1 MTKSLIVF
9 LRGRGISLGVAGGAA
24 ILMLIVI
31 TEWHGTV
38 SVAAQSSRASSSSQ
52 ELFDR
57 DGSARLPV
65 GYEQWKHMGE
75 PSTPIDKA
83 VLDGTDI
90 VTLKGAYVEP
100 SAFAYFKKT
109 GQWRDGTTIVN
120 EFSVV
125 KTGKKGIGL
134 MVKSSERFPGA
145 PGNWSYYAFLPN
157 GSNFPSTANARPRQQ
172 CESCHV
178 KLGEKTDYVVMD

>member
-1 MTKSLIVF
+1 VIRSLTAF
-9 LRGRGISLGVAGGAA
+9 PRGRGVSLGLAGAA
-24 ILMLIVI
+24 IATLLAIS
-31 TEWHGTV
+31 EWHGLA
-38 SVAAQSSRASSSSQ
+38 SAAAQTSKTASSSQ
-52 ELFDR
+52 AAFDP

-65 GYEQWKHMGE
+65 GYEKWEHIGE
-75 PSTPIDKA
+75 ASTPIDKA

-100 SAFAYFKKT
+100 SAFAYFEKT

-120 EFSVV
+120 EFSVI

-145 PGNWSYYAFLPN
+145 PGNWSYYAFLPI
-157 GSNFPSTANARPRQQ
+157 GSNFPSTASARPRQQ
-172 CESCHV
+172 CEACHV
-178 KLGEKTDYVVMD
+178 KLGAKTDYVVTD